1 MLYTLGEMAE
11 KLNRSPVVLRG
22 LQRSFKLPVYRGADY
37 SESYLAFL
45 DTVLALRTLNVAEK
59 TLLKLW
65 RIERKLMRMLHA
77 DTTGSPTWFLDSCGS
92 TRNRKRRLLLSHFDI
107 GTTLPS
113 GAIQLGFAFSEPQRE
128 RFAGRGMGEDVLA
141 VLNLY
146 TGLHNEISDTVR
158 AEMPRLFSALSLS
171 KWFGR

>member
-1 MLYTLGEMAE
+1 MAE
-11 KLNRSPVVLRG
+11 KLNRPPVMLRG
-22 LQRSFKLPVYRGADY
+22 LQRSFKLPVCRGAGY

-45 DTVLALRTLNVAEK
+45 DTVLALRTLNVTEK

-92 TRNRKRRLLLSHFDI
+92 ARNRKRRLLLSHFDI
-107 GTTLPS
+107 GATLPS
-113 GAIQLGFAFSEPQRE
+113 GGIQLGLAFAEPQRE
-128 RFAGRGMGEDVLA
+128 LFTSREMGEDVLT

-146 TGLHNEISDTVR
+146 AGLHDEIRDSVR
-158 AEMPRLFSALSLS
+158 AEMPRLFSALSLT
-171 KWFGR
+171 KRFDG